1 MNVEM
6 AYLTGMILGNGE
18 IQRGTRET
26 TITIDIP
33 YKNLYTDDLKDV
45 SVYVKASTVDIR
57 SIIEPLI
64 GHDLTVTQSKHST
77 KMSFTKS
84 NDEYVM
90 RELMRL
96 IGNGTHHS
104 TMRMNPEL
112 FGITADEKKALLKGI
127 ADVTGYI
134 RKSNIAFGQEGAHR
148 VYIEIPGNWYMVID
162 IANIELYEPMRIWLQ
177 KYLEDK
183 YKGAHIV
190 TVDSHARTLDVI
202 LEDYGMIDHYP
213 QTVGLDIQI
222 DVLGII
228 VKGGKSAIAFIEAK
242 KTQLNL
248 HDLGQLWAYCKL
260 CDPAEAFL
268 LSSAGIGSLNKI
280 LNNLSRTDLLD
291 FGDGRKIKK
300 MQVAKW
306 DITSNSIDFRT
317 LVPRI

>member
-1 MNVEM
+1 MLLFFEN
-6 AYLTGMILGNGE
+6 
-18 IQRGTRET
+18 
-26 TITIDIP
+26 
-33 YKNLYTDDLKDV
+33 
-45 SVYVKASTVDIR
+45 
-57 SIIEPLI
+57 
-64 GHDLTVTQSKHST
+64 
-77 KMSFTKS
+77 F
-84 NDEYVM
+84 
-90 RELMRL
+90 RL
-96 IGNGTHHS
+96 
-104 TMRMNPEL
+104 L
-112 FGITADEKKALLKGI
+112 FGPSTQKSRPFSSTDGFLRNVIALFYFLPVLQAPESLDITAFL
-127 ADVTGYI
+127 I
-134 RKSNIAFGQEGAHR
+134 RTNH
-148 VYIEIPGNWYMVID
+148 
-162 IANIELYEPMRIWLQ
+162 MRIWLQ